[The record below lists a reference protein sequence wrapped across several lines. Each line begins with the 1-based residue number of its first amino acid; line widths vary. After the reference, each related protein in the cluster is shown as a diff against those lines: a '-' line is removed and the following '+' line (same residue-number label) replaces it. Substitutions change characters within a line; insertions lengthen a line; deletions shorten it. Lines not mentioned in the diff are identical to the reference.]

1 MRTDA
6 NFWTKIAPK
15 YARNDIRDMEAYE
28 YTLGRTRSYLRDTDS
43 VLEVGC
49 GTGSTALLLA
59 PSVARITAS
68 DFAEGMLEI
77 GRDKARTQGV
87 DNITFANIDVADPAL
102 DQSYDA
108 ILGFNLFHL
117 IRDLDASLADVHKAL
132 KPGGMFISKTPC
144 LAQGGL
150 GFKFGLLKL
159 MIPLMQL
166 LGKAPFVKM
175 LTIQELETAVTN
187 AGFEIIESGNFP
199 AKPPSRY
206 LVARRK

>member
-6 NFWTKIAPK
+6 EFWTKNARR
-15 YARNDIRDMEAYE
+15 YAGNKIKDMESYE
-28 YTLGRTRSYLRDTDS
+28 YTLGRTRSYLAPEDK

-59 PSVARITAS
+59 PFVAHITAS
-68 DFAEGMLEI
+68 DFAEGMLDI
-77 GRDKARTQGV
+77 GREKARDQGV
-87 DNITFANIDVADPAL
+87 TNITFANLDVAAPEHE
-102 DQSYDA
+102 QTYDA

-117 IRDLDASLADVHKAL
+117 VKDIDRAFADIHKAL
-132 KPGGMFISKTPC
+132 KPGGVFISKTPC

-199 AKPPSRY
+199 ATPPARY
-206 LVARRK
+206 LVARRV